1 MIDVVAAVLV
11 KDDKILIAKRK
22 LEKVQGGY
30 WEFPGGKVEKGEI
43 PSESL
48 IRELKEEMEIVI
60 DVKEHIIDSIYD
72 YGTHKVKLIGFISTI
87 LEGSIVLNDHDE
99 YRWVTLNEIDN
110 FKLAPADVEI
120 ADAVKDRLSYIH

>member
-1 MIDVVAAVLV
+1 MTDVVAAVLV
-11 KDDKILIAKRK
+11 KYDKILIAKRK

-30 WEFPGGKVEKGEI
+30 WEFPGGKGEI

-48 IRELKEEMEIVI
+48 IRELKEEMEIRI

-72 YGTHKVKLIGFISTI
+72 YGTHKVKLIRFISEI

-99 YRWVTLNEIDN
+99 YRWVTLIEIDN

-120 ADAVKDRLSYIH
+120 ADAVKDRLSHIH